1 MQFHQLSNRSEQLGS
16 VRYMCTSNLFNRGTL
31 FATHVNELTEDLN
44 TQVRIC
50 MCIAGNIGCS
60 NYDDSFA
67 DIFLMLLVTWYLD
80 NLLSIIIS
88 SSNCIFEF

>member
-1 MQFHQLSNRSEQLGS
+1 
-16 VRYMCTSNLFNRGTL
+16 
-31 FATHVNELTEDLN
+31 
-44 TQVRIC
+44 